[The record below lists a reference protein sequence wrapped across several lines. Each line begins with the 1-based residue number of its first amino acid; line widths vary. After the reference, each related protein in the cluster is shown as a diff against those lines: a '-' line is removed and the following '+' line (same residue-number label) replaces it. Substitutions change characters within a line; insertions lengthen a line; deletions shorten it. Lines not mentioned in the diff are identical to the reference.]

1 VPSPPG
7 MGDRVVMKTDRLVH
21 KTGTDPERDAWLTNF
36 FTENHLAFEAFP
48 DIVASP
54 EQLNFI
60 VHMEGEAY
68 YYPCPDDS
76 FTAIIEKQ
84 ADDLLEADYRRI
96 WNRIEELVGSVIDDP
111 YRRQYLMI
119 LLSTKYGHETA
130 SRVLLPTRLEK
141 RLLRVFIN
149 LSDIE
154 RPLGSVRERQNLK
167 AHRFLQ
173 SRLFR
178 ETISSPEGLIIEPDA
193 DLDEI
198 NRQIYLLRLQ
208 RLIYLST
215 IESIW
220 KEEQPPA
227 PDMVRR
233 AVRETI
239 YSEGWQW
246 FCNWLGRVM
255 GDSSS
260 PYLLWIGSRSGEI
273 IFDLAIINILI
284 KTGIKVILA
293 VKQAFFHDRISFVDL
308 LEDPTLDELLKGADI
323 ISDLKISKKLLL
335 SKLRSDRQLLVISDG
350 TLEEFNPLLNSVT
363 FARAFK
369 EVDMVINRSSESMPC
384 IDNHFRFTRDLLSI
398 TTHGPLDVHIA
409 LKKRHPDV
417 FHFTEQ
423 DLRNKAE
430 TLIYMVKKQ
439 REKGQKIMFYS
450 AIVGSI
456 PGQLEQAKKILNVF
470 VDHLRSTME
479 NVMIINPAEHF
490 EEGMDADDLMY
501 MWEIFQRSGMIDIW
515 RFQAVDDIEKAFS
528 LLEEKVPPEWLGK
541 DATFS
546 TGCTKEME
554 IAMDMQK
561 RYPEMQIIGPSW
573 QRFLRRKEYG
583 VGKLYDRVLS

>member
-1 VPSPPG
+1 MTKEFPVQ
-7 MGDRVVMKTDRLVH
+7 RI
-21 KTGTDPERDAWLTNF
+21 GTDPERDAWLTNF

-60 VHMEGEAY
+60 VHMERESF
-68 YYPCPDDS
+68 YYPCPDGL
-76 FTAIIEKQ
+76 FTAIVEKR
-84 ADDLLEADYRRI
+84 AADLLDGDYRRI

-119 LLSTKYGHETA
+119 LLGIKYGHETA
-130 SRVLLPTRLEK
+130 SKVLLPTRLEK

-154 RPLGSVRERQNLK
+154 RPQGSIREKQNLR
-167 AHRFLQ
+167 AHQFLR
-173 SRLFR
+173 SRLFQ
-178 ETISSPEGLIIEPDA
+178 ETISSPEGLRIEPGA
-193 DLDEI
+193 NLDEI
-198 NRQIYLLRLQ
+198 GQQIHLVRLQ
-208 RLIYLST
+208 RLILLST
-215 IESIW
+215 VDSIW
-220 KEEQPPA
+220 KDEGQPA
-227 PDMVRR
+227 PHTVQR
-233 AVRETI
+233 VVQETI
-239 YSEGWQW
+239 DSEGWQW
-246 FCNWLGRVM
+246 FCDWLRQVLNWG
-255 GDSSS
+255 SS
-260 PYLLWIGSRSGEI
+260 PYVLWTGSRSGEI

-284 KTGIKVILA
+284 KMGIKVILA

-323 ISDLKISKKLLL
+323 ISDLKISKKRLL
-335 SKLRSDRQLLVISDG
+335 SKLRSDRQLLIISDG
-350 TLEEFNPLLNSVT
+350 TLEEFNPLLTSVT

-369 EVDMVINRSSESMPC
+369 EADLVINRSPGSLPC
-384 IDNHFRFTRDLLSI
+384 INNHFLFTRDLLSI
-398 TTHGPLDVHIA
+398 TRQDAMDVSITV
-409 LKKRHPDV
+409 KKRHPEII
-417 FHFTEQ
+417 HFTEQ

-439 REKGQKIMFYS
+439 KEKGQKIMFYS

-456 PGQLEQAKKILNVF
+456 PGQLEQAKKILNIF

-479 NVMIINPAEHF
+479 NVMVINPAEHF
-490 EEGMDADDLMY
+490 EEGLDADDLMY

-515 RFQAVDDIEKAFS
+515 RFQTVDDIEKAFS
-528 LLEEKVPPEWLGK
+528 LLHEKVPPEWSGK

-561 RYPEMQIIGPSW
+561 RYPEMQITGPSW
-573 QRFLRRKEYG
+573 ERFRRRKEYG
-583 VGKLYDRVLS
+583 VGKLYDRVFA

>member
-1 VPSPPG
+1 
-7 MGDRVVMKTDRLVH
+7 MKKDQLAH
-21 KTGTDPERDAWLTNF
+21 KTGTGPERDAWLTNF

-60 VHMEGEAY
+60 VHMEDEAF
-68 YYPCPDDS
+68 YYPCPDEL
-76 FTAIIEKQ
+76 FAAIIEKR
-84 ADDLLEADYRRI
+84 ADDLLDEDYFRIWRRI
-96 WNRIEELVGSVIDDP
+96 EKLVGSVIDDP

-119 LLSTKYGHETA
+119 LLSIKYSHETA

-154 RPLGSVRERQNLK
+154 RPLGSVREKQNLR

-178 ETISSPEGLIIEPDA
+178 ETISSPEGLIIEPQA
-193 DLDEI
+193 NLDEI
-198 NRQIYLLRLQ
+198 NQQIHLLRLQ
-208 RLIYLST
+208 RLILLST

-220 KEEQPPA
+220 KDEKPPV
-227 PDMVRR
+227 PDTVHR
-233 AVRETI
+233 AVREAI
-239 YSEGWQW
+239 RSEGWQW
-246 FCNWLGRVM
+246 FCGWLRKVM
-255 GDSSS
+255 SGSSS

-284 KTGIKVILA
+284 KMGIKVILA
-293 VKQAFFHDRISFVDL
+293 VKQAFFYDRISFVDL

-323 ISDLKISKKLLL
+323 ISDLKISKKRLLN
-335 SKLRSDRQLLVISDG
+335 KLRSDRQLLIISDG
-350 TLEEFNPLLNSVT
+350 TLEEFNPLLTSVT

-369 EVDMVINRSSESMPC
+369 EVDLVINRSPESMQC
-384 IDNHFRFTRDLLSI
+384 MNNHFRFTRDLLSVNR
-398 TTHGPLDVHIA
+398 HEALDVRIT
-409 LKKRHPDV
+409 LKERHPDV
-417 FHFTEQ
+417 IHFTEQ

-479 NVMIINPAEHF
+479 NVMVINPAEHF

-515 RFQAVDDIEKAFS
+515 RFQTVHDIEQAFS
-528 LLEEKVPPEWLGK
+528 LLHEKVPPEWSGK
-541 DATFS
+541 DSTFS

-561 RYPEMQIIGPSW
+561 RFPEMQIIGPSW

>member
-1 VPSPPG
+1 MNRELPAL
-7 MGDRVVMKTDRLVH
+7 R
-21 KTGTDPERDAWLTNF
+21 TGTDPERDAWLTNF

-60 VHMEGEAY
+60 VHMEGESF
-68 YYPCPDDS
+68 YYPCPDGL
-76 FTAIIEKQ
+76 FAAIVEKR
-84 ADDLLEADYRRI
+84 AADLLEGDYRRI
-96 WNRIEELVGSVIDDP
+96 WKRIEELVGSVIDDP
-111 YRRQYLMI
+111 YRRQFLMI
-119 LLSTKYGHETA
+119 LLRIKYGHETA
-130 SRVLLPTRLEK
+130 SKVLLPTRLEK

-154 RPLGSVRERQNLK
+154 RPLGSVREKQNLR
-167 AHRFLQ
+167 AHQFLR

-178 ETISSPEGLIIEPDA
+178 ETISSPEGLRIEPGSN
-193 DLDEI
+193 LDEI
-198 NRQIYLLRLQ
+198 GQQIHLVRLQ
-208 RLIYLST
+208 RLILLST
-215 IESIW
+215 IDSIW
-220 KEEQPPA
+220 KDEGQPA
-227 PDMVRR
+227 PDTVQR
-233 AVRETI
+233 VVQETI
-239 YSEGWQW
+239 DSEGWQW
-246 FCNWLGRVM
+246 FCDWLRQVLNWG
-255 GDSSS
+255 SS

-284 KTGIKVILA
+284 KMGIKVILA

-323 ISDLKISKKLLL
+323 ISDLKISKKRLL
-335 SKLRSDRQLLVISDG
+335 SKLRSDRQLLIISDG
-350 TLEEFNPLLNSVT
+350 TLEEFNPLLTSVT

-369 EVDMVINRSSESMPC
+369 EADLVINRSPGSLPC
-384 IDNHFRFTRDLLSI
+384 INNHFLFTRDLLSI
-398 TTHGPLDVHIA
+398 TRQDAMDVRITV
-409 LKKRHPDV
+409 KKRHPEII
-417 FHFTEQ
+417 HFTEQ

-439 REKGQKIMFYS
+439 KEKGQKIMFYS

-456 PGQLEQAKKILNVF
+456 PGQLEQAKKVLNVF

-479 NVMIINPAEHF
+479 NVMVINPAEHF
-490 EEGMDADDLMY
+490 EEGLDADDLMY

-515 RFQAVDDIEKAFS
+515 RFQTVDDIEKAFS
-528 LLEEKVPPEWLGK
+528 LLHEKVPPEWSGK

-561 RYPEMQIIGPSW
+561 RYPEMQIMGPSW
-573 QRFLRRKEYG
+573 ERFRRRKEYG
-583 VGKLYDRVLS
+583 VGKLYDRVFA